1 MARPAHRPS
10 RRSHVLDA
18 SLDLFVDRGPTAVTV
33 ADIAERAGMTP
44 AAVYY
49 HFPSKAEVLLE
60 LVETIGDRLAE
71 EVRGATDAA
80 SLESWVAER
89 YDALDAWRRGS
100 PGELALY
107 LGASVG
113 FSTAVETVRRRQH
126 REMLAAAADVV
137 ARFRRD
143 LDAVEVQ
150 IVALGLVT
158 LLLEAFTGER
168 PSGRD
173 EVVAVGAQLQAT
185 APLTRPRRPRRPRR

>member
-1 MARPAHRPS
+1 MPRPAHRPS
-10 RRSHVLDA
+10 RRSHILDA
-18 SLDLFVDRGPTAVTV
+18 SLELFVERGATAVTV

-60 LVETIGDRLAE
+60 LVEAIGDRLAE
-71 EVRGATDAA
+71 EVRGENEADAA
-80 SLESWVAER
+80 SLESWLADR
-89 YDALDAWRRGS
+89 YDALDAWRRES
-100 PGELALY
+100 PDELALY

-113 FSTAVETVRRRQH
+113 FSTAVETARRRQH
-126 REMLAAAADVV
+126 REMLGSAADVV

-158 LLLEAFTGER
+158 LLLEAFGAEQR
-168 PSGRD
+168 SGRD
-173 EVVAVGAQLQAT
+173 AVVAIGAQLQAT
-185 APLTRPRRPRRPRR
+185 APLTRPRRLRR

>member
-18 SLDLFVDRGPTAVTV
+18 SLELFVERGATAVTV
-33 ADIAERAGMTP
+33 ADIAERARMTP

-60 LVETIGDRLAE
+60 LVEVIGDRLVE
-71 EVRGATDAA
+71 EVRGATVVTGLDAWLA
-80 SLESWVAER
+80 GR
-89 YDALDAWRRGS
+89 YDALEAWRREA

-126 REMLAAAADVV
+126 RELLASAADVV

-158 LLLEAFTGER
+158 LLLEAFGAEQ

-185 APLTRPRRPRRPRR
+185 APLTRPRRLRR